1 MLKKELLSLSTHREL
16 SLDYDAVGLA
26 TCGLNG
32 LNVDPGSPSFDTLS
46 TSSIPFFQP
55 SVPSF
60 SFLQIKKKIFS
71 PLLPSPLEFNS
82 EALRRVCVGLNALLV
97 TG

>member
-26 TCGLNG
+26 TCR